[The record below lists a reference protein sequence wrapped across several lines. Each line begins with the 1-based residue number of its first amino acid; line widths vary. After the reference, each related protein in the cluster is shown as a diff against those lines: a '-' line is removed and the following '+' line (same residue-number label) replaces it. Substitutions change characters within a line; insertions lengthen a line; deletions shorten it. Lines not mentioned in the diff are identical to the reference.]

1 MTGPVDEDTWRNR
14 FIVMNMT
21 RIGGTLVTLFGLF
34 VWHSDWLQPRGDL
47 GVGLSLALI
56 GLVIS
61 FGGPVYLS
69 RRWREPPP
77 K

>member
-34 VWHSDWLQPRGDL
+34 VGHSDWLQPHGDL
-47 GVGLSLALI
+47 VVGFSLALI

-69 RRWREPPP
+69 RRWREPPR